1 MSYITD
7 LRALVGH
14 RPIICPG
21 STVLIL
27 DDQNRVLLQHR
38 TDTKTWG
45 TIGGSCELGDS
56 LEETAI
62 REALEEAGITILELK
77 FLGMLSG
84 KQYFFEYPNGD
95 QIYNVGAVY
104 VSSKW
109 TGMPKADGI
118 EGSEVKFFALDKVP
132 TVHGS
137 MTHDALEMLT
147 KYLEQQD

>member
-21 STVLIL
+21 STILIL

-56 LEETAI
+56 LEETAT
-62 REALEEAGITILELK
+62 REALEEAGVTILELE

-84 KQYFFEYPNGD
+84 KNYFFEYPNGD

-104 VSSKW
+104 FSRNW
-109 TGMPKADGI
+109 TGTPKADLL
-118 EGSEVKFFALDKVP
+118 EGSEVRFFTLDELPELQSAL
-132 TVHGS
+132 TIA
-137 MTHDALEMLT
+137 ALEMLK
-147 KYLEQQD
+147 KYLEWQN

>member
-1 MSYITD
+1 MSYILE

-38 TDTKTWG
+38 TDTKNWG
-45 TIGGSCELGDS
+45 TIGGSSELDDS
-56 LEETAI
+56 LEQTAI
-62 REALEEAGITILELK
+62 REALEEAAITILELE

-84 KQYFFEYPNGD
+84 KKYFFEYPNGD

-104 VSSKW
+104 FSRNW
-109 TGMPKADGI
+109 TGTPKADGI
-118 EGSEVKFFALDKVP
+118 EGSEVKFFALDKLP
-132 TVHGS
+132 QLQSFLT
-137 MTHDALEMLT
+137 MDALEMLKKHFERQT
-147 KYLEQQD
+147 

>member
-1 MSYITD
+1 MSYILE

-45 TIGGSCELGDS
+45 TIGGSSELGES

-62 REALEEAGITILELK
+62 REALEEADVTILELE
-77 FLGMLSG
+77 FLGVLSG
-84 KQYFFEYPNGD
+84 KKYFFEYPNGD

-104 VSSKW
+104 VSQNW
-109 TGMPKADGI
+109 TGTPKADGL
-118 EGSEVKFFALDKVP
+118 EGSEVKFFALDEIP
-132 TVHGS
+132 MFHGS
-137 MTHDALEMLT
+137 MTQAALEMLK
-147 KYLEQQD
+147 KYFER

>member
-1 MSYITD
+1 MSYILE
-7 LRALVGH
+7 LRTLVGH

-62 REALEEAGITILELK
+62 REALEEAKVTISELE

-95 QIYNVGAVY
+95 QIYNVGAVF
-104 VSSKW
+104 VTRNW
-109 TGMPKADGI
+109 TGTPKEDGL
-118 EGSEVKFFALDKVP
+118 EGSEVRFFVLDDVP
-132 TVHGS
+132 AIHGS
-137 MTHDALEMLT
+137 MTHDALEMLK
-147 KYLEQQD
+147 KYLEKQI

>member
-1 MSYITD
+1 MSYILE

-45 TIGGSCELGDS
+45 TIGGSCELGES

-62 REALEEAGITILELK
+62 REALEEADVTIFELE

-84 KQYFFEYPNGD
+84 KKYFFEYPNGD

-104 VSSKW
+104 VSRNW
-109 TGMPKADGI
+109 TGMPKADRL
-118 EGSEVKFFALDKVP
+118 EGSEVKFFALDEVP
-132 TVHGS
+132 SVHGS

-147 KYLEQQD
+147 KYIEQQD